1 MLRTTIKCLGVRAFT
16 GYRIMRFLL
25 LFIVFAFHPVLFA
38 ETSLCVADAGA
49 IVEDGGGQ
57 SAKAW
62 VVDVAVGLPLSIT

>member
-1 MLRTTIKCLGVRAFT
+1 
-16 GYRIMRFLL
+16 MRFLL

-38 ETSLCVADAGA
+38 ETSWCVADAGA